1 MADASTV
8 HVPVLLAEVLDLL
21 APRPGGLYVDATAGG
36 GGHSQA
42 LLQRSAPDGRVL
54 SLDAD
59 PAAVSR
65 LRTALSPYGQRSV
78 VVHANFRHLAAV
90 ARSAGFD
97 AVDGVLMDLGLS
109 SDQLADGGR
118 GFSFLADGPLDMR
131 FDPAQ
136 TTTAADLV
144 NGLSEQ
150 ELADLIY
157 TLGEDRLARRI
168 ARAIVAARPI
178 RTAGQLA
185 EVIAQAVGRRERI
198 HPATRTFQALRMA
211 VNDEL
216 AALAEALP
224 QAVDL
229 LRPGGRLAVISFHS
243 LEDRTVKQFM
253 QREAR
258 GCLCP
263 PSAPVCTCRHRASL
277 RLITRKP
284 VQPGA
289 EEVLRNPRS
298 RSARLRVAEK
308 LPIEISSP

>member
-1 MADASTV
+1 MADAPTV
-8 HVPVLLAEVLDLL
+8 HVPVLLTEVLDLL
-21 APRPGGLYVDATAGG
+21 APRPGGVYVDATAGG

-59 PAAVSR
+59 PEAVSR
-65 LRTALSPYGQRSV
+65 LRVALSPYGQRSV
-78 VVHANFRHLAAV
+78 VVQANFRQLAAV

-118 GFSFLADGPLDMR
+118 GFSFLVDGPLDMR
-131 FDPAQ
+131 FDPGQAV
-136 TTTAADLV
+136 TAADLV
-144 NGLSEQ
+144 NGLSER

-157 TLGEDRLARRI
+157 ELGEDRLARRV

-178 RTAGQLA
+178 RTSGQLA

-258 GCLCP
+258 DCLCP
-263 PSAPVCTCRHRASL
+263 PSAPTCTCQHRAVL
-277 RLITRKP
+277 RLVTRKP
-284 VQPGA
+284 VQPGP
-289 EEVLRNPRS
+289 EEILRNPRS

-308 LPIEISSP
+308 LSSEKPSL

>member
-1 MADASTV
+1 MADAPTV
-8 HVPVLLAEVLDLL
+8 HVPVLLTEVLDLL
-21 APRPGGLYVDATAGG
+21 APRPGGVYVDATAGG

-59 PAAVSR
+59 PEAVSR
-65 LRTALSPYGQRSV
+65 LRAALSPYGQRSV
-78 VVHANFRHLAAV
+78 VVQANFRQLAAV
-90 ARSAGFD
+90 ARSTGFD

-118 GFSFLADGPLDMR
+118 GFSFLVDGPLDMR
-131 FDPAQ
+131 FDPGQAV
-136 TTTAADLV
+136 TAADLV
-144 NGLSEQ
+144 NGLSER

-157 TLGEDRLARRI
+157 ELGEDRLARRI

-178 RTAGQLA
+178 RTSGQLA

-258 GCLCP
+258 DCLCP
-263 PSAPVCTCRHRASL
+263 PSAPTCTCQHRAVL
-277 RLITRKP
+277 RLVTRKP
-284 VQPGA
+284 VQPSP
-289 EEVLRNPRS
+289 EEILRNPRS

-308 LPIEISSP
+308 LSIEKPSL

>member
-78 VVHANFRHLAAV
+78 VVYANFRHLAAV

>member
-78 VVHANFRHLAAV
+78 VVYANFRHLAAV
-90 ARSAGFD
+90 ARSAGFN